1 MLRRSFL
8 LGLLSAP
15 VPVAALA
22 LPRDAVAAVPRDAKG
37 FHAPDWFRPQTFDLR
52 RDLAAA
58 RAEQKPLV
66 IFWEMVPCI
75 FCDVLHDK
83 ALQDPAM
90 RAYVADR
97 FYCVRYDRQGKQT
110 LYDFNGAERTERD
123 TSFAHRVLGTPTLEF
138 RTADL
143 REPIRVQGFLG
154 YNLLQ
159 SSFEYVDERGYEKL
173 GFAAWLRQR
182 PR

>member
-8 LGLLSAP
+8 LGLLAAP
-15 VPVAALA
+15 VPLGA
-22 LPRDAVAAVPRDAKG
+22 PAAVPRDAKG
-37 FHAPDWFRPQTFDLR
+37 FHAPEWLRPPTFDLR

-66 IFWEMVPCI
+66 VFWEMVPCV

-83 ALQDPAM
+83 ALQDPGL
-90 RAYVADR
+90 RTYVTDR

-110 LYDFNGAERTERD
+110 LLDVNGAERTERD

-143 REPIRVQGFLG
+143 REPIRVQGFQG
-154 YNLLQ
+154 FNLLQ
-159 SSFEYVDERGYEKL
+159 ASFEYVDERGYEKL
-173 GFAAWLRQR
+173 GFASWLRQR